1 MSKFYSGPRSI
12 KGYLDEIERYYK
24 LMKSAKD
31 FEHYTYYLTLMKNQ
45 IEFLSQYIHEEKK
58 FDEFEESI
66 YLTEIDTEIVIS
78 IIKTV
83 ESNLT
88 FIRKG
93 LAYTKFKQGKS
104 NGQEQHLERPSE
116 K

>member
-1 MSKFYSGPRSI
+1 MGKFYSGPRSI
-12 KGYLDEIERYYK
+12 KGYINEIERYYK
-24 LMKSAKD
+24 SMKSSKD
-31 FEHYTYYLTLMKNQ
+31 FEHYTHYLTLMKNQ

-58 FDEFEESI
+58 FDEFKETV
-66 YLTEIDTEIVIS
+66 YLTGIDTEMIVA

-83 ESNLT
+83 ESNLL
-88 FIRKG
+88 FIRKS
-93 LAYTKFKQGKS
+93 LAYTKLKQGES

>member
-12 KGYLDEIERYYK
+12 KGYLDEIERYYNS
-24 LMKSAKD
+24 MKSAID
-31 FEHYTYYLTLMKNQ
+31 FDHYAYHLSFLKQQ

-58 FDEFEESI
+58 FDEFEEEV
-66 YLTEIDTEIVIS
+66 YLTGIDTEMIIA

-83 ESNLT
+83 ESNLL

-93 LAYTKFKQGKS
+93 LAYTKFKQGEA
-104 NGQEQHLERPSE
+104 NE
-116 K
+116 